1 MKKIG
6 VLALVLVF
14 AFGAL
19 GIGYAHWSQ
28 TLYIDGTVKTGTL
41 GVGFWECVCT
51 ELPEVGDKEVGS
63 IVCEMV
69 DQKGEKFEPYPE
81 PGSMKPV
88 YETIV
93 VTIDNAYPCY
103 GVHIVHTVVNF
114 GTIPAH
120 VISYDLSDPTGELK
134 FLWTTPPPASPA
146 YGLFWKDFNGNG
158 SYDPPDPAVDDPG
171 ELIISVKL
179 VNLVCEQLDPCSEE
193 KGELDLHVEQ
203 AAEQDHTYNFLATIE
218 AVQWNAP

>member
-28 TLYIDGTVKTGTL
+28 TLYVEGTVKTFAPGCTL
-41 GVGFWECVCT
+41 
-51 ELPEVGDKEVGS
+51 
-63 IVCEMV
+63 
-69 DQKGEKFEPYPE
+69 
-81 PGSMKPV
+81 
-88 YETIV
+88 
-93 VTIDNAYPCY
+93 
-103 GVHIVHTVVNF
+103 
-114 GTIPAH
+114 PAH
-120 VISYDLSDPTGELK
+120 VISYGLSDLTGELK
-134 FLWTTPPPASPA
+134 FEWTTPPPASPA
-146 YGLFWKDFNGNG
+146 YGFFWKDFDGDG
-158 SYDPPDPAVDDPG
+158 VYDPPDPAVDDPG

-203 AAEQDHTYNFLATIE
+203 AAEQGHTYNVLATIE